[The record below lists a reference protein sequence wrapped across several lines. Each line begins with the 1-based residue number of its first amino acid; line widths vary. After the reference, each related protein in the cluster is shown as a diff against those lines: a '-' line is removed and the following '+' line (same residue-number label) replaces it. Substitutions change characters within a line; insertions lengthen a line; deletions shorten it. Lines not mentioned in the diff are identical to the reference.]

1 VSRKTVYARDIKG
14 GIWTGLQYAA
24 FYTLIA
30 LAIQALGGELAA
42 RRGWM
47 VLGRYVLVYFFAGV
61 VGGALYGYLKPMTDR
76 RWGLMVVLSFVG
88 IIFYT
93 AGMYTFLDLNHKS
106 SEPGLWVLTVIVG
119 IAFGIAA
126 GNKLWKKRAR
136 G

>member
-1 VSRKTVYARDIKG
+1 LSRKSIYERDIKG
-14 GIWTGLQYAA
+14 GIWIGLQYAA

-30 LAIQALGGELAA
+30 LAIQALSGELASS
-42 RRGWM
+42 RGWI
-47 VLGRYVLVYFFAGV
+47 VLGRYVLVYCFAGV
-61 VGGALYGYLKPMTDR
+61 VGGAAYGYLKPITDR
-76 RWGLMVVLSFVG
+76 RWGLMLILSFVG

-93 AGMYTFLDLNHKS
+93 AGMYTFLDLNHKP

-126 GNKLWKKRAR
+126 GNKLWKKRAQ